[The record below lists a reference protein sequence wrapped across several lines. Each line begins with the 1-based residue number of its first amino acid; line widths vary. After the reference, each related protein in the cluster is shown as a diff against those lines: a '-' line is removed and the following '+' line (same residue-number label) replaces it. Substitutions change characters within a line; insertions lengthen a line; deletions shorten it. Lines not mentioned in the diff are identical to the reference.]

1 MGELHSMAASSHP
14 SHCEWEIGEEAKS
27 HSWAGQ
33 SRRRGNRATVTAS
46 VGVPQ
51 HQRSTN
57 VVVTPPPVANV
68 AAQQR
73 QRTASV
79 AMPPPPRPT
88 ADATMHVARQLL
100 NNPPPTGASSSTVEQ
115 WCHDVD
121 QLLVVAINTPPPGG
135 NHQIPDEHS
144 LTPTSAHVPPAP
156 GVPSSMCPPSV
167 ARAPSTAR
175 APGAPRV
182 LIESVATSDLRNELL
197 HRQGEDSHITIER
210 RRERRHHIEARNLE
224 KDVGSLAPTREPAP
238 HAVQSPGSPATSG
251 GCMVLAPHLRMVIW

>member
-14 SHCEWEIGEEAKS
+14 SHCEWEIGEEATS
-27 HSWAGQ
+27 RSWAGQ
-33 SRRRGNRATVTAS
+33 FRRRGNRATVTAS

-57 VVVTPPPVANV
+57 VVVTPPLVTNV

-79 AMPPPPRPT
+79 AVPPPPRPT

-121 QLLVVAINTPPPGG
+121 QLLVVAINTPPPRGITRYQLSIHSCQHRLMCHPHRVCHHRCVPCRWHEHHRLHV
-135 NHQIPDEHS
+135 HQV
-144 LTPTSAHVPPAP
+144 LHV
-156 GVPSSMCPPSV
+156 C
-167 ARAPSTAR
+167 
-175 APGAPRV
+175 
-182 LIESVATSDLRNELL
+182 
-197 HRQGEDSHITIER
+197 
-210 RRERRHHIEARNLE
+210 
-224 KDVGSLAPTREPAP
+224 
-238 HAVQSPGSPATSG
+238 
-251 GCMVLAPHLRMVIW
+251 